1 MAISYAPASARPAL
15 EALLA
20 LDTALG
26 AVVRSTREPMLGQI
40 RLTWWHDAL
49 EALDLRPPPAEPVL
63 TALTAE
69 VLPRG
74 VTGARLAAM
83 TEGWQA
89 LLVEPLDDEAMARF
103 ADARGGVLFGTAAV
117 VLGGAAEP
125 VEQAGEGW
133 ALADLRANLSSAP
146 LAEQAARAA
155 EERLGRAFH
164 HRWSRAVRP
173 LGAMALLARAD
184 LAGVAP
190 GSPRRVARLLR
201 HRLTGR

>member
-1 MAISYAPASARPAL
+1 MAISYAPASQRAAL

-20 LDTALG
+20 LDARLG
-26 AVVRSTREPMLGQI
+26 AVVRSTREPLLGQI

-63 TALTAE
+63 AALSAE

-83 TEGWQA
+83 TEGWEA
-89 LLVEPLDDEAMARF
+89 LLVDPLDDAAMGRF
-103 ADARGGVLFGTAAV
+103 AEGRGGRLFGSAAV
-117 VLGGAAEP
+117 VLGGAGEP

-133 ALADLRANLSSAP
+133 ALADLHANLSSADV
-146 LAEQAARAA
+146 AEQVARAA
-155 EERLGRAFH
+155 EERLGRAFDR
-164 HRWSRAVRP
+164 RWGRAVRP
-173 LGAMALLARAD
+173 LGALALLARAD